1 MKLVVNTLPTNKI
14 TPSKVPETNV
24 EWVIFFAVSGV
35 KPIVVEAAT
44 CIEDAVG
51 SDMVKFYRAGEKTTC
66 AMFNASQIL
75 SIFQKGCIKKGR

>member
-1 MKLVVNTLPTNKI
+1 MKLVVNTFEPKKI
-14 TPSKVPETNV
+14 TPSKAVEKNV
-24 EWVIFFAVSGV
+24 EWVVFFAVSGV
-35 KPIVVEAAT
+35 KPIVVEAAS